1 MRLINIY
8 GREQYKNV
16 EKYRVDWDAKCR
28 SKIQFTVKT
37 FLRQYW
43 QNHIVYEEFPVYG
56 TRLKVDLLN
65 ASNKI
70 AVEVQGK
77 QHEQFN
83 KHFHANSRL
92 KYLQSIKRDV
102 KKSQWLERNGF
113 IVVEIMQDEVPTLN
127 EDFFLKKYDITL
139 V

>member
-1 MRLINIY
+1 MRLFNIY
-8 GREQYKNV
+8 GRQQYKNV

-28 SKIQFTVKT
+28 SKIQFKVKT

-43 QNHIVYEEFPVYG
+43 ENHIVYEEFPVYG

-70 AVEVQGK
+70 AIEVQGK

-83 KHFHANSRL
+83 KHFHSNSRL

-102 KKSQWLERNGF
+102 KKSQWLEKNEF
-113 IVVEIMQDEVPTLN
+113 TVVEIMQDEVPGLDEN
-127 EDFFLKKYDITL
+127 FFLEKYNITL

>member
-102 KKSQWLERNGF
+102 KKSQWLEKNGF

>member
-1 MRLINIY
+1 MRLLNIY
-8 GREQYKNV
+8 SRLQYKNV
-16 EKYRVDWDAKCR
+16 EKYRVDWEASCR
-28 SKIQFTVKT
+28 SKIQFKVKT

-43 QNHIVYEEFPVYG
+43 ENHIVYEEFPVYG

-70 AVEVQGK
+70 AIEVQGK

-83 KHFHANSRL
+83 KHFHSNSRL

-102 KKSQWLERNGF
+102 KKSQWLEKNDF
-113 IVVEIMQDEVPTLN
+113 TVVEIMQDEVPTLD
-127 EDFFLKKYDITL
+127 EQFFLDKYGITL